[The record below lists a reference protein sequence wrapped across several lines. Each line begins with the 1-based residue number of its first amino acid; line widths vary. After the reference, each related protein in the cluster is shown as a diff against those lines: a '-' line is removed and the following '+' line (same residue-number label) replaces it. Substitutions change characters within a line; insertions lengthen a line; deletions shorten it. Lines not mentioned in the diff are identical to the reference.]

1 MTGNWSSP
9 NNIYYNDGNPDPT
22 FTRKT
27 IDNMPKVKTYRIEVS
42 DLDQDGTMD
51 IIYANFYGTENYGI
65 GWYNNGRRIHV
76 ATSGSDDTG
85 NGSEAS
91 PYKTIQHAINISH
104 SQDTVLVDPG
114 TYTENINFRGKDIVV
129 ASKTLTTCNETL
141 STCDK
146 SYVASTIID
155 GSSPSNSDSASVVT
169 FATSETSAA
178 MLLGFTIQNGSGTLY
193 SASKGGGGIYLGG
206 SSPRLRHLLVK
217 NNNSSIDYGG
227 GIFFGYQSDAS
238 LEYSL
243 SLIHI

>member
-1 MTGNWSSP
+1 M
-9 NNIYYNDGNPDPT
+9 
-22 FTRKT
+22 
-27 IDNMPKVKTYRIEVS
+27 
-42 DLDQDGTMD
+42 
-51 IIYANFYGTENYGI
+51 
-65 GWYNNGRRIHV
+65 

-85 NGSEAS
+85 NGSETS

-178 MLLGFTIQNGSGTLY
+178 MLLGFTIQNGRGSRHATY
-193 SASKGGGGIYLGG
+193 NNTKTGGGIFLHK
-206 SSPRLRHLLVK
+206 SSPRLKHLLVK
-217 NNNSSIDYGG
+217 NNKTSIDFGG
-227 GIFFGYQSDAS
+227 GIFFGEDSDAS
-238 LEYSL
+238 LEYSTIYDNQANTWGGGIAL
-243 SLIHI
+243 WSHADVKFDSVLITVSYTHLTLPTTPYV